1 MSQQTAIEWYD
12 QALRKCLMGT
22 VECDPDQI
30 LKEANQMFEK
40 QIVKAVDSNFSYDST
55 EFPTLGQQYY
65 DNTYKK

>member
-1 MSQQTAIEWYD
+1 MAQQTVVEW
-12 QALRKCLMGT
+12 L
-22 VECDPDQI
+22 VEKLEESGIPLIKDELEMIKQ
-30 LKEANQMFEK
+30 ANQMFEK